1 MYTVSIQS
9 FVAVVNLL
17 IDIISSDY
25 KHMLIVAPEIN

>member
-1 MYTVSIQS
+1 MYTVSIA

-25 KHMLIVAPEIN
+25 EHMLIVAPEIN